1 MEHVEQSSFVLEL
14 LDVGEK
20 QAGGDTVAAVD
31 GIVLLST
38 RYRCL

>member
-1 MEHVEQSSFVLEL
+1 MEHVEQSSNVLEL

-31 GIVLLST
+31 GIVTLSA
-38 RYRCL
+38 RCGCL